1 MKLQINSSPL
11 VDPVKKLGADAGIVP
26 ILGFIATL
34 QIFDGIFNVVI
45 QVQKFSEFGLIVY
58 QTLPYPLDPTVIQSS
73 PDGENIPFVTELA
86 SPYSVAAFWK

>member
-1 MKLQINSSPL
+1 MKLQTNSSPL

-45 QVQKFSEFGLIVY
+45 
-58 QTLPYPLDPTVIQSS
+58 
-73 PDGENIPFVTELA
+73 
-86 SPYSVAAFWK
+86 